1 MRLRIQYKRLIIP
14 FILLFLSSY
23 FLYKNVFSYS
33 LKEDIKNIIII
44 GHHEDDEDEVLISP
58 VRIAIGNGN
67 KIYVSDFKKKFVV
80 IAKITKKRVKIIRT
94 IPING
99 NPLGV
104 AVDRKGWI
112 YVGNNSNNR
121 VEVYTP
127 RGKFKFSLEGEIKRP
142 NDIAIASNGLIYVV
156 ASDENLVKIYNPDGS
171 FRSSFGGTGK
181 NYGQFNFPTGIAIDE
196 NNMEVIVS
204 DFLNK
209 RVQVFDYNGNWLRT
223 IGGGWFSSVVD
234 RPQGIA
240 VDEQGRIY
248 VVDPKQ
254 ACVLIFDHSG
264 KLITTFGEYG
274 ENIGQL
280 RIPLDIVINRKGD
293 AFVTSYQNSRIE
305 VFRGVAK

>member
-1 MRLRIQYKRLIIP
+1 MGLRIQIKKLVIY
-14 FILLFLSSY
+14 FFSLLLLLSFL
-23 FLYKNVFSYS
+23 FKNSLAYS
-33 LKEDIKNIIII
+33 TQENIAVI
-44 GHHEDDEDEVLISP
+44 GHHEHEVLTSP
-58 VRIAIGNGN
+58 VRIAIGHGN
-67 KIYVSDFKKKFVV
+67 RIYVSDFKKKFVA
-80 IAKITKKRVKIIRT
+80 IIKITKKKLKIIRT
-94 IPING
+94 ISING

-104 AVDRKGWI
+104 AVDRKGRI
-112 YVGNNSNNR
+112 YVGNNSYNR
-121 VEVYTP
+121 IEVYTP
-127 RGKFKFSLEGEIKRP
+127 KGKFKYCLEGEIKRP

-171 FRSSFGGTGK
+171 FRSSFGGSGK
-181 NYGQFNFPTGIAIDE
+181 DYGQFNFPTGIAIDE

-209 RVQVFDYNGNWLRT
+209 RIQIFDYEGNWLRT

-254 ACVLIFDHSG
+254 ACVLIFSHSG

-274 ENIGQL
+274 EDEGQL
-280 RIPLDIVINRKGD
+280 RIPLDIVINKKGD

-305 VFRGVAK
+305 IFEGVVK

>member
-1 MRLRIQYKRLIIP
+1 VDKIIT
-14 FILLFLSSY
+14 Y
-23 FLYKNVFSYS
+23 
-33 LKEDIKNIIII
+33 
-44 GHHEDDEDEVLISP
+44 GHHEDDEEDEGLTSP
-58 VRIAIGNGN
+58 VRIAIGSGER
-67 KIYVSDFKKKFVV
+67 IYVSDFKNRL
-80 IAKITKKRVKIIRT
+80 IAIMKIKHEKVKLLKT
-94 IPING
+94 IQIDG
-99 NPLGV
+99 NPLGI
-104 AVDRKGWI
+104 AVDRRGWI
-112 YVGNNSNNR
+112 YVGNNNKNR

-127 RGKFKFSLEGEIKRP
+127 GGKFKYTLEGEIKRP

-156 ASDENLVKIYNPDGS
+156 ASDENLVKIYNADGS
-171 FRSSFGGTGK
+171 FRSSFGGSGK
-181 NYGQFNFPTGIAIDE
+181 GYGQFNFPTGIAIDE

-209 RVQVFDYNGNWLRT
+209 RIQIFDYEGNWLRT

-254 ACVLIFDHSG
+254 ACVLIFGRDG

-274 ENIGQL
+274 EDEGKL
-280 RIPLDIVINRKGD
+280 RIPLDIVINKKGD

-305 VFRGVAK
+305 IFRGVVK